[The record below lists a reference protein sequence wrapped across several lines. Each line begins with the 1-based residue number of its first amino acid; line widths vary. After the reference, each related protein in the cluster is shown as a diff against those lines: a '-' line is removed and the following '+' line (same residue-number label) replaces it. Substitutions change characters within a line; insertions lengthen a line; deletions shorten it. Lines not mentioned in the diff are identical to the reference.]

1 MSGSSFEATSRTTVA
16 RSLHMRKAIFSPLGL
31 VTLAIALGPSAKA
44 HGQQQTAA
52 PDSPSSAGQTAR
64 AQFERGYYLQ
74 THEGSLA
81 DAAAAF
87 ERVAGDSA
95 APSALRTEAKARLAE
110 CREDL
115 ISADFARMMAP
126 DALAY
131 IEVTHSGE
139 HLTRLLKIVGLIR
152 ALETDAVKTRGSS
165 LGNGLFFPDDFTV
178 SPALVAELT
187 KMGGIAAMLSGFDQ
201 HGHPYGLVVL
211 HPGNSDL
218 IRGLLE
224 TAIQVLEPAEP
235 IGGFKTYRDPSNG
248 WITVTSRLFLIARS
262 REQLTAAVARLHDP
276 DAVSLGSRKDF
287 QAWRQ
292 DRQRALLFV
301 HVNGPQ
307 LVRQFGPLLRGQE
320 ARIANSVLDFEHLDS
335 IVAMLGTDD
344 EGVFVRTQI
353 NLKPGHHN
361 LAYAMVRTAP
371 LSRRSLAAVPQGAA
385 AVAMLGL
392 NPPSVDGDHKPT
404 GGGISA
410 MDLGREVFANIEEIT
425 VFALPP
431 AAAGAARRPTP
442 ELGLVLT
449 VKDASKSEALWSQ
462 LLALPSL
469 LGAPSVQGA
478 REVTIEGHGGTV
490 YQFPKAPPVVVVRA
504 AESDLI
510 VGTEGAV
517 AESLKALASKNSI
530 GSDASFATLLR
541 RLTSNSSKALLLD
554 AGRMAQTAAAMSG
567 GNSRESM
574 VAGML
579 LKDLKVSLVTD
590 EEPTQ
595 LGFTMQATG
604 LPKVPAI
611 IKIVSRPTQ
620 AVDPRVLQR
629 SSVEK

>member
-16 RSLHMRKAIFSPLGL
+16 RSLQMTKATFAPFGL
-31 VTLAIALGPSAKA
+31 VTLAIALAPSAKA
-44 HGQQQTAA
+44 LAQQQTTA
-52 PDSPSSAGQTAR
+52 PDSPAGQTAR
-64 AQFERGYYLQ
+64 AEFEKGYYLQ
-74 THEGSLA
+74 THERSLA
-81 DAAAAF
+81 DAAKAF
-87 ERVAGDSA
+87 EHVAADSA
-95 APSALRTEAKARLAE
+95 APSALRTEATARLAQ

-115 ISADFARMMAP
+115 VSADFAHMMPP

-131 IEVTHSGE
+131 IEFTHPGQ
-139 HLTRLLKIVGLIR
+139 HLTRLLKILGLIQPPE
-152 ALETDAVKTRGSS
+152 ADGLKARGSS
-165 LGNGLFFPDDFTV
+165 LGNGLFFPDDFSV

-187 KMGGIAAMLSGFDQ
+187 KIGGVAAMLSGFDQ
-201 HGHPYGLVVL
+201 HGQPDGLVVL

-224 TAIQVLEPAEP
+224 TAVQVLEPAEP
-235 IGGFKTYRDPSNG
+235 IEGFKTYRDPSNG

-276 DAVSLGSRKDF
+276 NAVSLGSRKDF

-301 HVNGPQ
+301 NVDGPR
-307 LVRQFGPLLRGQE
+307 LVRQFGPLIRGHE
-320 ARIANSVLDFEHLDS
+320 ARIANSVLDLEHLDS
-335 IVAMLGTDD
+335 IVAMLGTYD

-371 LSRRSLAAVPQGAA
+371 LARRSLAAVPQGAA

-392 NPPSVDGDHKPT
+392 NPPSADRDHKPA

-410 MDLGREVFANIEEIT
+410 MDLGREVFANIEEISL
-425 VFALPP
+425 FALPP
-431 AAAGAARRPTP
+431 AAAGAAKRPMP
-442 ELGLVLT
+442 EFGLVLL

-478 REVTIEGHGGTV
+478 REITIEGHRGTV
-490 YQFPKAPPVVVVRA
+490 YQFPQAPPVVVVRA

-517 AESLKALASKNSI
+517 TESLKALATKKSI
-530 GSDASFATLLR
+530 GNDASFAALFD
-541 RLTSNSSKALLLD
+541 RLTPNSSKAFLLD
-554 AGRMAQTAAAMSG
+554 AGRVAQTAAAMSG
-567 GNSRESM
+567 GNNRESM
-574 VAGML
+574 IAGLL

-595 LGFTMQATG
+595 LGFTIEATG

-611 IKIVSRPTQ
+611 IKMVGRPAET
-620 AVDPRVLQR
+620 VDPRVLQR